1 VLPGTPRAGSPVAIS
16 PYAANVVFIDPNG
29 DVVNDYISGSRW
41 KGPYELGGTA
51 EADSGLAFSPGSST
65 AGTRPAVIFVNASGN
80 LSYDYFASGWHGP
93 AVCPVPRRPAPRS
106 PGAETG
112 RRSISS
118 SPTACGVPKLCRAP
132 DLPR

>member
-93 AVCPVPRRPAPRS
+93 AVL
-106 PGAETG
+106 PGAPQTG
-112 RRSISS
+112 SPVARSGDGTSLYFIESN
-118 SPTACGVPKLCRAP
+118 GVWGSKTVSCP
-132 DLPR
+132 